1 MATSYGALIARRI
14 AGVFLALAL
23 AVSFMPLT
31 ALAQPAD
38 EAQEAVTQEAA
49 QEASDAD
56 AGLVAQAPDINIAQ
70 GTVGECKWRIEKSGR
85 LVIEPMQNTNGELGN
100 IHYDFRSSAATG
112 GNPSNAPWYPR
123 RDAIKSVYIAPGV
136 KGSQMMT
143 GLFFDCKNL
152 TSVDIAHLDTANV
165 RYVGGMFDGCTSLA
179 SFTMP
184 NFNFNNV
191 TDMKH
196 MFYGCT
202 ALKSLDMRYIDTSK
216 VVIMDRM
223 FYGCSALT
231 SLNLSGFK
239 TTSAKGMSEMFRGCS
254 ALTSIDV
261 SGFDTKNVTDMWNMF
276 RDCKS
281 LTSLDLSSF
290 KTDSLTKM
298 RDMFYGCAA
307 VKSIDISNF
316 RVSTGCDR
324 AASLFYGC
332 PALERVSVGAGWT
345 FKGDHGL
352 GTSLPTATWLSGAAN
367 KTFTARQIADE
378 RNNIADVYVK
388 YRPSTP
394 APTML
399 SGNGITWSRNSST
412 GAAFRS
418 SAAFADFASVRVD
431 GSLVERINYEV
442 REGSTL
448 VTLRPDYLLKLA
460 NGQHTVD
467 IVSATGTA
475 SATFS
480 ITGEGGGQTVLEPI
494 SMFRLYNPNSGEHF
508 YTSSTVERD
517 NCVSLGWHDEGIGW
531 VAPAAGDPVYRLY
544 NQYGGEHHYTTSVVE
559 RDSLVGVGW
568 TDEGVGWYS
577 GGSVRLD
584 RQYNPNAYANNH
596 NYTSSAEEKAHL
608 LSLGWHDEGTAW
620 YGVK

>member
-31 ALAQPAD
+31 ALAQPAV
-38 EAQEAVTQEAA
+38 EPEEAVAQEAV

-56 AGLVAQAPDINIAQ
+56 AGLVAQANIAQ
-70 GTVGECKWRIEKSGR
+70 GTVGACHWRIEQSGR
-85 LVIEPMQNTNGELGN
+85 LVIEPMSNTNGELGD
-100 IHYDFRSSAATG
+100 IHYDFRTSVVVGS
-112 GNPSNAPWYPR
+112 NRSNAPWYPR
-123 RDAIKSVYIAPGV
+123 RDDITSVYIAPGV

-152 TSVDIAHLDTANV
+152 TRVDIANLDTSMV
-165 RYVGGMFDGCTSLA
+165 RYVGGMFDGCTSLT

-202 ALKSLDMRYIDTSK
+202 SLKSLDMRYIDTSK

-239 TTSAKGMSEMFRGCS
+239 TTSAKNMYEMFRGCS
-254 ALTSIDV
+254 ALTLIDV
-261 SGFDTKNVTDMWNMF
+261 SSFDTKNVTDMWNMF
-276 RDCKS
+276 RDCAS
-281 LTSLDLSSF
+281 LTSLDLSNF
-290 KTDSLTKM
+290 KTESLNNM
-298 RDMFYGCAA
+298 RDMFYGCSA

-316 RVSTGCDR
+316 RVSTGTDR
-324 AASLFYGC
+324 GSSLFYGC
-332 PALERVSVGAGWT
+332 PALERVSVGDGWT
-345 FKGDHGL
+345 FKGDKGL

-388 YRPSTP
+388 YRPTSPGP
-394 APTML
+394 A
-399 SGNGITWSRNSST
+399 ITYGDGQHWAHGAMGGASFRST
-412 GAAFRS
+412 GKL
-418 SAAFADFASVRVD
+418 ADLSCVRVD
-431 GSLVERINYEV
+431 GKIIGRGNYDQ
-442 REGSTL
+442 RDDDGSTL
-448 VTLRPDYLLKLA
+448 VTLKPAYLETVG
-460 NGQHTVD
+460 NGTHTIDLVF
-467 IVSATGTA
+467 ATGTA
-475 SATFS
+475 SASFS
-480 ITGEGGGQTVLEPI
+480 VSGNTSGTVLDPVT
-494 SMFRLYNPNSGEHF
+494 MFRLYNPKSGEHF

-517 NCVSLGWHDEGIGW
+517 NCVSVGWNDEGVGW
-531 VAPAAGDPVYRLY
+531 VAPAAGDEVYRLY
-544 NQYGGEHHYTTSVVE
+544 NQYGGEHHYTTSAVE
-559 RDSLVGVGW
+559 RDHLISVGW
-568 TDEGVGWYS
+568 SDEGVGWYS

-596 NYTSSAEEKAHL
+596 NYTSSTEEKAHL
-608 LSLGWHDEGTAW
+608 LSLGWQDEGTAW